1 MRIPKRIVFFATL
14 LLLCGAPM
22 LSYAQ
27 MEKVASGDY
36 EMSTY
41 LDQDAPPWTRI
52 GDGAAILL
60 DDGSLL
66 INDNRSD
73 DQVSFQTLLGQ
84 IEAENRLVLSARLKA
99 LSNFDGKGSVLEFS
113 RPHLQVAL
121 HFFADRMELVEMN
134 PAGKW
139 CWLATVPADFFNEY
153 HEVKLVKGSNR
164 EPGGEMIGVWLDGT
178 QRVLVEPKGGSRLEV
193 GRVIMGATSRP
204 SMGASIWDW
213 VRYDLDGLS
222 KGLPSSPK
230 TFGGL
235 KAGFTSR

>member
-1 MRIPKRIVFFATL
+1 MRFPARIAALLTL
-14 LLLCGAPM
+14 LLVVCPVLCF
-22 LSYAQ
+22 AQ

-36 EMSTY
+36 EMSVY
-41 LDQDAPPWTRI
+41 PDQAANPWTRI

-84 IEAENRLVLSARLKA
+84 ITASSRLVLSARLKA

-139 CWLATVPADFFNEY
+139 SWLATVNVNFFDEF
-153 HEVKLVKGSNR
+153 HEVKLVKNSSQ
-164 EPGGEMIGVWLDGT
+164 EPDGELVGVWLDGT
-178 QRVLVEPKGGSRLEV
+178 QVVLVQPKGGSRLEV

-213 VRYDLDGLS
+213 VHYDLDGLS
-222 KGLPSSPK
+222 KGLPADTTS
-230 TFGGL
+230 FGSL
-235 KAGFTSR
+235 KAGFTSP

>member
-1 MRIPKRIVFFATL
+1 VRFPARIAALLTL
-14 LLLCGAPM
+14 LLVVCPVLCF
-22 LSYAQ
+22 AQ

-36 EMSTY
+36 EMSVY
-41 LDQDAPPWTRI
+41 PDQAANPWTRI

-84 IEAENRLVLSARLKA
+84 ITASSRLVLSARLKA

-139 CWLATVPADFFNEY
+139 SWLATVNVNFFDEF
-153 HEVKLVKGSNR
+153 HEVKLVKNSSQ
-164 EPGGEMIGVWLDGT
+164 EPDGELVGVWLDGT
-178 QRVLVEPKGGSRLEV
+178 QVVLVQPKGGSRLEV

-213 VRYDLDGLS
+213 VHYDLDGLS
-222 KGLPSSPK
+222 KGLPADTTS
-230 TFGGL
+230 FGSL
-235 KAGFTSR
+235 KAGFTSP

>member
-1 MRIPKRIVFFATL
+1 VRFPARIAVLTTL
-14 LLLCGAPM
+14 LLAVCPVFCL
-22 LSYAQ
+22 AQ

-36 EMSTY
+36 EMSIY
-41 LDQDAPPWTRI
+41 PDQATNPWTRI

-66 INDNRSD
+66 INDNRAD

-84 IEAENRLVLSARLKA
+84 VTASTRLVLSARLKA
-99 LSNFDGKGSVLEFS
+99 LSNFDGRGSVLEFS

-139 CWLATVPADFFNEY
+139 SWLATVNANFFDEF
-153 HEVKLVKGSNR
+153 HEVKLVKNSSE
-164 EPGGEMIGVWLDGT
+164 EPDGELVGVWLDGT
-178 QRVLVEPKGGSRLEV
+178 QVVLVKPKGGSRLEV

-213 VRYDLDGLS
+213 VHYDLDGLS
-222 KGLPSSPK
+222 KGVPVDSS
-230 TFGGL
+230 TFGSL